1 MDAGD
6 GLRIVHVVGKKRD
19 VRHCALL
26 IQLKTVS
33 REDTQKIK
41 ELSEALEEF
50 QVHYN
55 TYLSA
60 STILSSRLEFGP
72 AALCGLLLYSPY
84 PHSLRT
90 CHCNKC
96 TVACTRLFLLRLIA
110 HFPPPTSP
118 DAENAHVR
126 HEDPG

>member
-1 MDAGD
+1 MRPPAAAPASAPAPLFYHHKVHPLALVSPGTLLLLTRLPFAPSRLYPLARTQDVDAGD

-50 QVHYN
+50 QV
-55 TYLSA
+55 
-60 STILSSRLEFGP
+60 
-72 AALCGLLLYSPY
+72 
-84 PHSLRT
+84 
-90 CHCNKC
+90 
-96 TVACTRLFLLRLIA
+96 
-110 HFPPPTSP
+110 
-118 DAENAHVR
+118 
-126 HEDPG
+126 